1 MLGAIWGHSGLHNVE
16 DSAAFASESL
26 YRAYGSC
33 GLPTTFIAEDPI
45 VFVSMDP
52 RGLHH
57 RRHWK
62 LLQLKSPTAT
72 VIVDSPETQMLLS
85 CGLERA
91 ATVLP
96 EDLGYSTC
104 QPWTCPSP
112 QSCSSCTWAHILGPH
127 SKSTRWAA
135 VFQVSALR
143 LLCTHPQSGL
153 STLAAPY
160 TPQAPEPASLWY
172 CEYPGPLSCCHPMQA
187 CVPLWQLGVCLR
199 LFHQCC
205 YRLTSTPD
213 PRDTVTLQTLGFQT
227 WFHSCSTGIC
237 TSDTSTITTTRVP
250 TSSQPGTPWPHP
262 SWEKKR

>member
-1 MLGAIWGHSGLHNVE
+1 MVRLTLSAHAGCHLGHSGLHNVE

-72 VIVDSPETQMLLS
+72 VIVDSPGDADAVVLWPR
-85 CGLERA
+85 RA

-96 EDLGYSTC
+96 KDLGYSTC

-112 QSCSSCTWAHILGPH
+112 QSCSSCRWAHILGPH
-127 SKSTRWAA
+127 SKST
-135 VFQVSALR
+135 
-143 LLCTHPQSGL
+143 G
-153 STLAAPY
+153 
-160 TPQAPEPASLWY
+160 
-172 CEYPGPLSCCHPMQA
+172 G
-187 CVPLWQLGVCLR
+187 QLFFR
-199 LFHQCC
+199 
-205 YRLTSTPD
+205 S
-213 PRDTVTLQTLGFQT
+213 
-227 WFHSCSTGIC
+227 
-237 TSDTSTITTTRVP
+237 
-250 TSSQPGTPWPHP
+250 
-262 SWEKKR
+262 